1 MMTAELTLEQVAT
14 RLYTL
19 EERVALLSN
28 QLSHSPIAQPLPF
41 QYVLFVDNEEVW
53 SGTDLKKKITQILEH
68 DPKAEITIG
77 WRTEEPYIHL

>member
-1 MMTAELTLEQVAT
+1 MTSELTLEQVAT

-28 QLSHSPIAQPLPF
+28 KLSHSHIAQPLPF
-41 QYVLFVDNEEVW
+41 QYVLFVNDEEVW
-53 SGTDLKKKITQILEH
+53 SGTDLKKKITQILER

-77 WRTEEPYIHL
+77 WRTEEPYVHL